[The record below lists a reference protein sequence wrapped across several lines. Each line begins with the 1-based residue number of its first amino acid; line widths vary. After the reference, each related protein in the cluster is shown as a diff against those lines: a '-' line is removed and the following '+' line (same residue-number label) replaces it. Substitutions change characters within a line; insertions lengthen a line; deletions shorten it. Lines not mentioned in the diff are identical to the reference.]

1 MLLSE
6 VCPIMFVSASFCKIR
21 KLGRFNHPKEFHK
34 KPETIP
40 KAFPPGPI
48 QPARGNGSQ
57 SKSGGSKD
65 G

>member
-1 MLLSE
+1 M
-6 VCPIMFVSASFCKIR
+6 SAVAIILVVLDG

-57 SKSGGSKD
+57 LKSGGSKD